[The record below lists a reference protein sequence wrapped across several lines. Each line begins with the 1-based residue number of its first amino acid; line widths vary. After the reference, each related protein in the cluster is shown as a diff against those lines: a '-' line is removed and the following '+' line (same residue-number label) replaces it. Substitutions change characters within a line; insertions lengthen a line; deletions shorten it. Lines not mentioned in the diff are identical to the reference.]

1 MQDYTL
7 SISENNKKTSALIN
21 YLKTLDFIKIT
32 KATDW
37 WDELSQEN
45 INAINRGLDDLE
57 NGNTHTDEDVRKK
70 IHQRI
75 LNAQNAI

>member
-1 MQDYTL
+1 MQNYTL
-7 SISENNKKTSALIN
+7 SVPENSNKALALLN
-21 YLKTLDFIKIT
+21 YLKTLDFIKIS
-32 KATDW
+32 KSVDW

-75 LNAQNAI
+75 LNAQTK

>member
-7 SISENNKKTSALIN
+7 TVSENNKKTSALIK
-21 YLKTLDFIKIT
+21 YLQTLDFIKIT
-32 KATDW
+32 KTTDW

-75 LNAQNAI
+75 LNAQTK